1 MHGALIVAVCV
12 FSATQFAGA
21 DVKIVSEMI
30 KSNANI
36 KKHIYA
42 YTYIYIYIYIYKTHM
57 IQGIKKISK
66 YVGIGGLHN
75 KKENGSSRTDK
86 SGA

>member
-1 MHGALIVAVCV
+1 MHGALIAAVCV

-42 YTYIYIYIYIYKTHM
+42 YTYIYIYIKLT
-57 IQGIKKISK
+57 
-66 YVGIGGLHN
+66 
-75 KKENGSSRTDK
+75 
-86 SGA
+86 

>member
-1 MHGALIVAVCV
+1 MHGALIAAVCV
-12 FSATQFAGA
+12 YSATQFAGA

-42 YTYIYIYIYIYKTHM
+42 YIYIYNSHDTRH
-57 IQGIKKISK
+57 KKDFQICWHRRS
-66 YVGIGGLHN
+66 
-75 KKENGSSRTDK
+75 T
-86 SGA
+86 

>member
-1 MHGALIVAVCV
+1 MSVCV
-12 FSATQFAGA
+12 YSATQFAGA

-42 YTYIYIYIYIYKTHM
+42 YIYKTHM

-66 YVGIGGLHN
+66 YVGIGVLHN
-75 KKENGSSRTDK
+75 KKDNGS
-86 SGA
+86 

>member
-1 MHGALIVAVCV
+1 MHGALIAAVCV

-42 YTYIYIYIYIYKTHM
+42 YTPEP
-57 IQGIKKISK
+57 
-66 YVGIGGLHN
+66 IGFKGVPWQT
-75 KKENGSSRTDK
+75 SR
-86 SGA
+86 

>member
-1 MHGALIVAVCV
+1 MHGALIAAVCV

-42 YTYIYIYIYIYKTHM
+42 YIYIYKTHM